1 MQNITFTKI
10 VDAEVLHQQMKAA
23 LGEDFIGVSVTGDS
37 VIVHV
42 SDTATIQQLNLVQVT
57 IAAHD
62 VTTLPPKPTPK
73 SYEQRF
79 AEFETRIQILEQ
91 KTSTLPVSNGASG

>member
-1 MQNITFTKI
+1 MQNLTFTKI
-10 VDAEVLHQQMKAA
+10 VDAEVLHQQMKVA
-23 LGEDFIGVSVTGDS
+23 LGEEFIGLSVTGDS
-37 VIVHV
+37 VIVHL
-42 SDTATIQQLNLVQVT
+42 SDTATVQQINIAQVA

-79 AEFETRIQILEQ
+79 TEIEARLQVLEHP
-91 KTSTLPVSNGASG
+91 STVPVSNP